1 MKRIQRLLL
10 CVLLCLAVLPV
21 SASADTGPKPA
32 VTITVVNAPAGDYY
46 LDLLIQ
52 DPGDYPNIDPED
64 YDPTL
69 LDGLRSWEGEGWWSA
84 LLEGTDVPLFGDLTP
99 GEDGTHR
106 FTYHGLPRTFRI
118 AVSSAQGAQATE
130 SSFTRT
136 VFYTHLTYNWATN
149 TITKATST
157 VGFYLTQFLS
167 TLIPTLLVE
176 GALLWLFGFR
186 SRQDWLVFALVN
198 LATQLGLHAALGST
212 MMATGGHYFYYLMI
226 LPLEAIVLVV
236 EIVAYRI
243 LLQEH
248 STGRRVGYAVCAN
261 AASYAVGY
269 LPLHLAVSFLAR

>member
-69 LDGLRSWEGEGWWSA
+69 LDGLRSGEGEGWWPA

>member
-69 LDGLRSWEGEGWWSA
+69 LDGLRSWEGEGWWPA

-106 FTYHGLPRTFRI
+106 FTYHGLPRTFRT

>member
-69 LDGLRSWEGEGWWSA
+69 LDGLRSWEGEGWWPA

-157 VGFYLTQFLS
+157 VGFYLTQVLS

-269 LPLHLAVSFLAR
+269 LPLHLAVSFWAR

>member
-32 VTITVVNAPAGDYY
+32 VTITVVNAPAGEYY

-69 LDGLRSWEGEGWWSA
+69 LDGLRSWEGEGWWPA

-176 GALLWLFGFR
+176 GGLLWLFGFR
-186 SRQDWLVFALVN
+186 SRQDWLVFAPVN

>member
-1 MKRIQRLLL
+1 MKRIRRLLL

-32 VTITVVNAPAGDYY
+32 VTITVVNAPAGEYY

-52 DPGDYPNIDPED
+52 DPGDHPNIDPED
-64 YDPTL
+64 YDPAL
-69 LDGLRSWEGEGWWSA
+69 LDGLRSWEGEGWWPA
-84 LLEGTDVPLFGDLTP
+84 LLEGTDPPLFGDLTP
-99 GEDGTHR
+99 GEDGTHY
-106 FTYHGLPRTFRI
+106 FTYHGLPDTFRI

-136 VFYTHLTYNWATN
+136 VFYTHLTYDWASN

-176 GALLWLFGFR
+176 GVLLWLFGFR
-186 SRQDWLVFALVN
+186 SRRDWLVFILVN
-198 LATQLGLHAALGST
+198 LATQLGLHAALGSA

-226 LPLEAIVLVV
+226 LPLEAIVLLV

-248 STGRRVGYAVCAN
+248 SGGRRVGYAVCAN

>member
-52 DPGDYPNIDPED
+52 DPGDYPNIDPEA

-69 LDGLRSWEGEGWWSA
+69 LDGLRSWEGEGWWPA

>member
-69 LDGLRSWEGEGWWSA
+69 LDGLRSWEGEGWWPA

-106 FTYHGLPRTFRI
+106 FTYHRPAQDLPHRRLI
-118 AVSSAQGAQATE
+118 RPGGPRPRRAPSPVRCS
-130 SSFTRT
+130 
-136 VFYTHLTYNWATN
+136 
-149 TITKATST
+149 
-157 VGFYLTQFLS
+157 
-167 TLIPTLLVE
+167 IPT
-176 GALLWLFGFR
+176 
-186 SRQDWLVFALVN
+186 
-198 LATQLGLHAALGST
+198 
-212 MMATGGHYFYYLMI
+212 
-226 LPLEAIVLVV
+226 
-236 EIVAYRI
+236 
-243 LLQEH
+243 
-248 STGRRVGYAVCAN
+248 
-261 AASYAVGY
+261 
-269 LPLHLAVSFLAR
+269 

>member
-21 SASADTGPKPA
+21 CASADTGPKPA
-32 VTITVVNAPAGDYY
+32 VNITVVNAPAGDYY

-69 LDGLRSWEGEGWWSA
+69 LDGLRSWEGEGWWPA

-186 SRQDWLVFALVN
+186 IRQFHNRPVRQMDFSVHDRALFLEISHGAVQWRQRFPDREWQDACLAPGCN
-198 LATQLGLHAALGST
+198 L
-212 MMATGGHYFYYLMI
+212 
-226 LPLEAIVLVV
+226 
-236 EIVAYRI
+236 YR
-243 LLQEH
+243 
-248 STGRRVGYAVCAN
+248 GW
-261 AASYAVGY
+261 
-269 LPLHLAVSFLAR
+269 

>member
-64 YDPTL
+64 YDPTQ
-69 LDGLRSWEGEGWWSA
+69 LDGLRSWEGEGWWPA

>member
-69 LDGLRSWEGEGWWSA
+69 LDGLRSWEGEGWWPA

-212 MMATGGHYFYYLMI
+212 MMATGGHYF
-226 LPLEAIVLVV
+226 
-236 EIVAYRI
+236 
-243 LLQEH
+243 
-248 STGRRVGYAVCAN
+248 S
-261 AASYAVGY
+261 
-269 LPLHLAVSFLAR
+269 

>member
-69 LDGLRSWEGEGWWSA
+69 LDGLRSWEGEGRWPA

>member
-69 LDGLRSWEGEGWWSA
+69 LDGLRSWEGEGWWPA

-118 AVSSAQGAQATE
+118 AVSSAQGAQAME

>member
-69 LDGLRSWEGEGWWSA
+69 LDGLRSWEGEGWWPA

-118 AVSSAQGAQATE
+118 AVSSAQGDKASE

>member
-69 LDGLRSWEGEGWWSA
+69 LDGLRSWEGEGWWPA

-136 VFYTHLTYNWATN
+136 VFYTYNWATN

>member
-1 MKRIQRLLL
+1 M
-10 CVLLCLAVLPV
+10 
-21 SASADTGPKPA
+21 
-32 VTITVVNAPAGDYY
+32 
-46 LDLLIQ
+46 
-52 DPGDYPNIDPED
+52 
-64 YDPTL
+64 
-69 LDGLRSWEGEGWWSA
+69 
-84 LLEGTDVPLFGDLTP
+84 
-99 GEDGTHR
+99 
-106 FTYHGLPRTFRI
+106 
-118 AVSSAQGAQATE
+118 
-130 SSFTRT
+130 
-136 VFYTHLTYNWATN
+136 FYTHLTYNWATN

-198 LATQLGLHAALGST
+198 LATQLGLPAALGST

-248 STGRRVGYAVCAN
+248 STAGGWDMPCAPMRPAMLWVTCLSTWPCPFWPGRPRIILQDAENAV
-261 AASYAVGY
+261 
-269 LPLHLAVSFLAR
+269 

>member
-69 LDGLRSWEGEGWWSA
+69 LDGLRSWEGEGWWPA

-186 SRQDWLVFALVN
+186 SRQDWLVFALGN

-212 MMATGGHYFYYLMI
+212 MMATGVARPSAQGQLMTNTEM
-226 LPLEAIVLVV
+226 P
-236 EIVAYRI
+236 R
-243 LLQEH
+243 
-248 STGRRVGYAVCAN
+248 
-261 AASYAVGY
+261 ASA
-269 LPLHLAVSFLAR
+269 

>member
-69 LDGLRSWEGEGWWSA
+69 LDGLRSWEGEGWWPA

-106 FTYHGLPRTFRI
+106 FTYHGLPRTVRI

>member
-69 LDGLRSWEGEGWWSA
+69 LDGLRSWEGEGWWPA

-186 SRQDWLVFALVN
+186 SRWDWLVFALVN

>member
-1 MKRIQRLLL
+1 M
-10 CVLLCLAVLPV
+10 
-21 SASADTGPKPA
+21 
-32 VTITVVNAPAGDYY
+32 
-46 LDLLIQ
+46 
-52 DPGDYPNIDPED
+52 
-64 YDPTL
+64 
-69 LDGLRSWEGEGWWSA
+69 
-84 LLEGTDVPLFGDLTP
+84 
-99 GEDGTHR
+99 
-106 FTYHGLPRTFRI
+106 
-118 AVSSAQGAQATE
+118 
-130 SSFTRT
+130 
-136 VFYTHLTYNWATN
+136 
-149 TITKATST
+149 
-157 VGFYLTQFLS
+157 
-167 TLIPTLLVE
+167 E

>member
-69 LDGLRSWEGEGWWSA
+69 LDGLRSWEREGWWPA

>member
-69 LDGLRSWEGEGWWSA
+69 LDGLRSWEGEGWWPA

-99 GEDGTHR
+99 GEDGPHR
-106 FTYHGLPRTFRI
+106 FPYHGLPRTFRI

>member
-69 LDGLRSWEGEGWWSA
+69 LDGLRSWEGEGWWPA

-167 TLIPTLLVE
+167 TLLPPLLVG
-176 GALLWLFGFR
+176 GALPWLSASR
-186 SRQDWLVFALVN
+186 SRQDWPGFALVN

>member
-69 LDGLRSWEGEGWWSA
+69 LDGLRSWEGEGWWPA

-167 TLIPTLLVE
+167 TLSPTLLVE